1 MNKKIKL
8 LYLLLGTCFALG
20 LSVFFW
26 KIINFNYNFSEE
38 IKGYYLEN
46 NLSHQNNLIKFAT
59 VVSFSVLTFFL
70 LLKNI
75 YYKNIKILNLNGH
88 FIGDTSRSNNISKII
103 VVIFLFIILINYLS
117 RDLIVYKIDYF
128 HEGLTLSYAL
138 NYLSTKEIWV
148 NSYLSNSIFSDIFSA
163 VIPWIFLDNISVGSY
178 RVFHDFLRFITEI
191 FVIFFIYKLSF
202 VYNLKK
208 KEHNIFLILLLF
220 FSISLNRDLTETF
233 YPFRYRDIPIFIMLI
248 LSINFLKFDKNLYIT
263 PTLIGFLSFLS
274 LFWSLDRG
282 IYFIVAIIFLFMLA
296 MLKKRYLAAS
306 LLLIGF
312 STSLLLSIIL
322 FGSTEIKDFYINT
335 LNVVKYFDLYAG
347 SSYPTVFDLKNS
359 HSSRGSI
366 NLFIIIVNGFLL
378 SLFLLKSNLRLTEN
392 SKIYFIFF
400 YFISILMYKGAL
412 SVPDSYHMK
421 QSIFLSKIL
430 LVSHILYLFLKSK
443 YISTNFY
450 LSIIAIVLVF
460 FISIKNFTTF
470 DLYNI
475 KNFKKINY
483 DYIKLS
489 DDNFFDES
497 YLNLKK
503 LILKNY
509 NINCIQIFSY
519 DAIVPYLTKKK
530 SCTKFNFLYLVSSQN
545 IQKRMIYELSKKSPE
560 IILFNRKYE
569 FLNLIP
575 VEKKIVNVF
584 NYIELNYYKDRD
596 YKNWTIYKR
605 K

>member
-20 LSVFFW
+20 LSIFFW

-46 NLSHQNNLIKFAT
+46 NLSHQNNLIKFIT
-59 VVSFSVLTFFL
+59 LVSFSVLIFFL

-75 YYKNIKILNLNGH
+75 YYRNVEILNLNSA
-88 FIGDTSRSNNISKII
+88 FIKDTSRSNNISKII
-103 VVIFLFIILINYLS
+103 VAIFLFIILINYLS
-117 RDLIVYKIDYF
+117 KDLIVYKIDYF

-178 RVFHDFLRFITEI
+178 RVFHDFLRFLTEI
-191 FVIFFIYKLSF
+191 FIIFFIYKLSF
-202 VYNLKK
+202 VYNLKN

-248 LSINFLKFDKNLYIT
+248 LSINFLKFDKNSYIT

-282 IYFIVAIIFLFMLA
+282 IYLIVAIIFLFMQA
-296 MLKKRYLAAS
+296 MLKKRHLAAS

-322 FGSTEIKDFYINT
+322 FGSTEIKDFYKNT
-335 LNVVKYFDLYAG
+335 LNIVKYFDLYAG

-378 SLFLLKSNLRLTEN
+378 SLFLLKSNLQLTEN
-392 SKIYFIFF
+392 SKISFIFF
-400 YFISILMYKGAL
+400 YFISILVYKSAL

-421 QSIFLSKIL
+421 QSIYLSKIL
-430 LVSHILYLFLKSK
+430 LVSHIIYL
-443 YISTNFY
+443 I
-450 LSIIAIVLVF
+450 F
-460 FISIKNFTTF
+460 FVSIKNFTTF
-470 DLYNI
+470 NIYNI

-519 DAIVPYLTKKK
+519 DAIVPYLIKKK
-530 SCTKFNFLYLVSSQN
+530 SCTKFNFLYLVSSKN
-545 IQKRMIYELSKKSPE
+545 IQEKMIYEMSKKSPE

-569 FLNLIP
+569 FLDLIP
-575 VEKKIVNVF
+575 VEKKIINVF

-596 YKNWTIYKR
+596 YENWTIYKR